1 MGVSC
6 GNFPLP
12 EVWEIHVMDE
22 LGNNCDGV
30 AADED
35 TSQERPQSTIWD
47 ELNAW
52 GKSIADWQRYIIS
65 HAVRDGTL
73 TDARIDE
80 AYRLFLR
87 DRALDKGDEVLPD
100 VPGSV
105 TGRVAAEGT
114 PLALRAIKSLKNVNA
129 IPEVSHL
136 TFGPQLTVIYGH
148 NGAGKSGFA
157 RILSCACFSRSS
169 PQIIC
174 NIYDDD
180 ASDSPATAQFVV
192 DRGNGFEEDIAF
204 TDGDEHDDLKRVSVF
219 DSSVARIH
227 LAKEN
232 ELGFQPA
239 GFDVF
244 DEAIRAIGL
253 ITQKLEADINA
264 TKRPNKFDQLF
275 ADPGPVA
282 DKIAALNATSDIAEL
297 RALATFGDAEKERLD
312 EVARQ
317 EKELLAKSPVET
329 LKALATAKTDVEALQ
344 KKVTDLDSAL
354 GNGACEKARGLLDD
368 HKAALLEAVKAGS
381 ETVSHPQLSQTGSAD
396 WDDFVLASRKLG
408 QTEGETYP
416 AQGDPCLLCHRPLD
430 APSASLISRMWG
442 FLDNEARKAA
452 FVADAQ
458 LNRYVAQLKALDCAL
473 LPGESR
479 IRADLSKINPAL
491 VGEIDAASATFDSR
505 RNALVAALEQG
516 ATDAVPTGDL
526 AVSDEALGKALEDI
540 DAQDA
545 ALREGKFD
553 EVLVKLKAEHIAL
566 RQRQVLSKNIDDVV
580 SYVEDLAWLEKAGTS
595 RPSTRFVT
603 DRQRTVFEKL
613 IEGNYKDRLK
623 DECNKLDCSLPF
635 EFKARGSAG
644 KTLRGLK
651 AKGGHKPDDIFSEGE
666 QRALS
671 LADFLT
677 EVNLNPTS
685 AAIVLDDPVTS
696 LDHQRKIAIAKRL
709 VEEAGVRQVII
720 FTHDLVFLTLLSDHA
735 EAVGHA
741 LHGHW
746 VERQDGVP
754 GHVNIDETPA
764 NTKIYRK
771 TTKANEFLARAK
783 KASGREKVDL
793 VRSGAG
799 ALRRTIEEVVVFHL
813 FKDTVRRWNEQI
825 RLGAVSKISWSDD
838 VADEIVA
845 LQDDTSRLFEGHSN
859 SDEFAGGMP
868 DVDGL
873 EKLIARVDAVID
885 KAKVERKRGRP
896 D

>member
-1 MGVSC
+1 MTG
-6 GNFPLP
+6 
-12 EVWEIHVMDE
+12 E
-22 LGNNCDGV
+22 LGV
-30 AADED
+30 ASVGLTAREATD
-35 TSQERPQSTIWD
+35 QGLPKSTIWD

-52 GKSIADWQRYIIS
+52 GQTILDWQRYIIS

-87 DRALDKGDEVLPD
+87 DRELDNVDEELPD
-100 VPGSV
+100 VPESV
-105 TGRVAAEGT
+105 TGRAASEGT
-114 PLALRAIKSLKNVNA
+114 PLTLQAIKSLKNVNA
-129 IPEVSHL
+129 IPEASHV

-157 RILSCACFSRSS
+157 RILSCACFNRSS
-169 PQIIC
+169 PQIIR

-180 ASDSPATAQFVV
+180 APDAPATAQFVV

-204 TDGDEHDDLKRVSVF
+204 TDGDEHDDLNRVSVF

-253 ITQKLEADINA
+253 ITKKLEVDINA
-264 TKRPNKFDQLF
+264 KTRPNKFDQLF

-282 DKIAALNATSDIAEL
+282 EKIASLNAQSGIAEL
-297 RALATFGDAEKERLD
+297 RAIATFGDAEKERLD

-317 EKELLAKSPVET
+317 EQELLAKSPIEM

-344 KKVTDLDSAL
+344 KKVADLASAL
-354 GNGACEKARGLLDD
+354 GDAACEKTRALLDH

-381 ETVSHPQLSQTGSAD
+381 ETVSHPLLNQTGSAD
-396 WDDFVLASRKLG
+396 WDTFVLASRKLG
-408 QTEGETYP
+408 QIEGETYP
-416 AQGDPCLLCHRPLD
+416 AEGDPCLLCHRPLD

-442 FLDNEARKAA
+442 FLDHEARK
-452 FVADAQ
+452 VAVASDEE
-458 LNRYVAQLKALDCAL
+458 LNRYAAQLKALDCVL

-491 VGEIDAASATFDSR
+491 VSEIDAASAISDER
-505 RNALVAALEQG
+505 RNDLVVALEQG
-516 ATDAVPTGDL
+516 ALDGIPGDDL
-526 AVSDEALGKALEDI
+526 AAPDEALGKALEDI
-540 DAQDA
+540 EVQDV
-545 ALREGKFD
+545 ALREGRFD
-553 EVLVKLKAEHIAL
+553 ELLAKLKAEHIAL

-580 SYVEDLAWLEKAGTS
+580 AFVEDLAWIEKAGGA
-595 RPSTRFVT
+595 RPNTRFVT
-603 DRQRTVFEKL
+603 DHQKVVFKKL

-623 DECNKLDCSLPF
+623 DECAKLDCSLPF

-651 AKGGHKPDDIFSEGE
+651 AKGGHKPDNIFSEGE

-735 EAVGHA
+735 ETAGHA
-741 LHGHW
+741 ILGHW
-746 VERQDGVP
+746 VEWQDGVP
-754 GHVNIDETPA
+754 GHVNINETPA

-771 TTKANEFLARAK
+771 TTKAREFLERAK

-799 ALRRTIEEVVVFHL
+799 SLRRTIEEVVVFHL

-825 RLGAVSKISWSDD
+825 RLGAVRKIIWSDE

-845 LQDDTSRLFEGHSN
+845 LQDDTSRLLEGHSN

-873 EKLIARVDAVID
+873 EKLIARVDALIE
-885 KAKVERKRGRP
+885 KAKAQRK
-896 D
+896 